1 MKECDAVCCL
11 ICRQPTSTSQAYHQV
26 QLLYKSTS
34 RGDDGALCNRLLGIG
49 RRDAAQGSADLRVR
63 QSASGGKDAT
73 EFLSSKRLSLSVI
86 RFLPTLFAMFLPW
99 PRSWLVTGIS
109 TSSWG
114 CDPLRHGHTGYLI
127 LRSTATSTPT
137 CCCGL
142 SSRQQ
147 TWRRCDT
154 CGNSRTRFRMH
165 AARYISYLKAQ
176 MPPGVPTCGRWRLS
190 ASEVACGACCAY
202 CCASLH
208 FANPALHLSVNIPTS
223 ICPIQ
228 IHIQHPSLPSD
239 PILRSLFSSAPAGY
253 PAVDYCHF
261 PFLVLRDTRLSRPS
275 LCNVQCERSANEGHP
290 SAVIHAVY
298 HDSLLRQSATV

>member
-1 MKECDAVCCL
+1 
-11 ICRQPTSTSQAYHQV
+11 
-26 QLLYKSTS
+26 
-34 RGDDGALCNRLLGIG
+34 
-49 RRDAAQGSADLRVR
+49 
-63 QSASGGKDAT
+63 
-73 EFLSSKRLSLSVI
+73 
-86 RFLPTLFAMFLPW
+86 MFLPW

-114 CDPLRHGHTGYLI
+114 YNDYFI
-127 LRSTATSTPT
+127 LRSTASSTPT

-147 TWRRCDT
+147 TRRRCDT
-154 CGNSRTRFRMH
+154 CRNSRTRFRMH

-190 ASEVACGACCAY
+190 ACSAYRCVVSLSTLPIQPYICLVEV
-202 CCASLH
+202 
-208 FANPALHLSVNIPTS
+208 PTS

-228 IHIQHPSLPSD
+228 IHTTSISSVWSD
-239 PILRSLFSSAPAGY
+239 PIPRSLFSSAPAAY
-253 PAVDYCHF
+253 PTVDYCHF

-275 LCNVQCERSANEGHP
+275 LCNVQCERSANEGLP

-298 HDSLLRQSATV
+298 HDSLIRQSATV